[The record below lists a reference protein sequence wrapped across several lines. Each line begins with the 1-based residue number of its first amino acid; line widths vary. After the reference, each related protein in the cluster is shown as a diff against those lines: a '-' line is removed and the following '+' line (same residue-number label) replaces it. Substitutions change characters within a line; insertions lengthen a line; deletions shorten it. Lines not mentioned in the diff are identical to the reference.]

1 MNTLW
6 IDHKYVN
13 LASSHLALFKRKDRN
28 LYNMRCPFC
37 GDSAKNKTKARGYLF
52 EKEGKL
58 IYRCHNCGLGLSLKN
73 FLRNIDSILEHEY
86 NLEVFK
92 ESKNTVEDPDSK
104 FVTDI
109 TKFAK
114 RRIDKFDIFKSM
126 KKISQLEHDHPA
138 KKYVLSR
145 KIPTEAHYR
154 LYYCPRF
161 CSWVNSHMPGKFN
174 AETLKYDAPRL
185 IMPFIDESGYVFGY
199 QGRSFDKSDKLR
211 YISIMLDDTR
221 EKVFGLESVDTTQ
234 QLYVVEGPID
244 SFFVKNCIA
253 MAGSDS
259 SYTDRLDRSKVIY
272 VYDNEPRNLEIVSR
286 IDKAIDKGYNV
297 VIWPDS
303 MEVKDINDMIMS
315 GMTVYDVQYIIDKNT
330 FSGLSAR
337 LRLNTW
343 KRVNDAEVGNK
354 SRRRG

>member
-6 IDHKYVN
+6 IDHKYLN
-13 LASSHLALFKRKDRN
+13 IASSHLALFKRKDRN
-28 LYNMRCPFC
+28 LYNLRCPFC
-37 GDSAKNKTKARGYLF
+37 GDSAKHKNKSRGYFF

-73 FLRNIDSILEHEY
+73 FLKNIDAILEHEY
-86 NLEVFK
+86 SLEVFK
-92 ESKNTVEDPDSK
+92 ESGNSSNPDTK
-104 FVTDI
+104 FVSDI

-126 KKISQLEHDHPA
+126 KKISQLDHDHEA
-138 KKYVLSR
+138 KKYIVSR

-161 CSWVNSHMPGKFN
+161 CAWVNSHMPGKFN
-174 AETLKYDAPRL
+174 DETLKLDAPRIIL
-185 IMPFIDESGYVFGY
+185 PFIDENGYVFGY
-199 QGRSFDKSDKLR
+199 QGRSLDKNDKLR
-211 YISIMLDDTR
+211 YITIMLDDTR
-221 EKVFGLESVDTTQ
+221 DKVFGLEAVDLTQ

-244 SFFVKNCIA
+244 SLFIDNCIA

-259 SYTDRLDRSKVIY
+259 SYTDTLDRSKIVY
-272 VYDNEPRNLEIVSR
+272 VYDNEPRNKEIIAR
-286 IDKAIDKGYNV
+286 IDKSIDKGYNV

-303 MEVKDINDMIMS
+303 MEEKDVNDMILS
-315 GMTVYDVQYIIDKNT
+315 GLTKYDVQSIIDKNT
-330 FSGLSAR
+330 FSGLSAK

-343 KRVNDAEVGNK
+343 KRINDAEVDNK
-354 SRRRG
+354 GRRRR